1 MPQSTYN
8 SSSAIL
14 ISEQPPI
21 AEIITQ
27 ENPNQIE
34 TSVKDWFYGTEELL
48 DALPKVWT
56 RSMLYLLVTF
66 TAVAL
71 PWIMFSQIDETGS
84 ASGRMEPKGATHKL
98 DSSVMGSVVAV
109 NVKEGT
115 RVQAGQPLMEIDSQ
129 LLRTQLQEA
138 QAKLEGLVNRQ
149 TQIELLYNQVLLAIN
164 IQKQQ
169 NQSQSLEKLAQL
181 NQARENLDAKQSAYQ
196 LQKLERLTQV
206 EQVKQNIQSTQIAY
220 GLAENRLRRDSLE
233 VARYNQLLQEGI
245 IPQTRFVEIEK
256 TAEDSQR
263 LRQEASSNLQRA
275 SLQLREEL
283 SRYNSVMN
291 QLRSE
296 IQQAKLRLQEQESS
310 YQSIIQAGKLTVL
323 KNQEQLKDLQTQ
335 ISGIKSEISQTKS
348 QIKSLQLQLQQRT
361 LRSPVDGIVFELPI
375 KKPGAV
381 VQVGQMVA
389 QIAPKDANLILKAE
403 IPSQQSGFIK
413 VGMPVKIKFDAY
425 PFQEYGVTQG
435 RVLWIS
441 PDAKVSP
448 NRPTSVETY
457 QLEIAL
463 EKPYI
468 KSGDK
473 PIPLI
478 PGQTATAELIVRQR
492 RVMDLI
498 LDPFKRL
505 QKNGL
510 DL

>member
-1 MPQSTYN
+1 
-8 SSSAIL
+8 
-14 ISEQPPI
+14 
-21 AEIITQ
+21 
-27 ENPNQIE
+27 
-34 TSVKDWFYGTEELL
+34 
-48 DALPKVWT
+48 
-56 RSMLYLLVTF
+56 
-66 TAVAL
+66 
-71 PWIMFSQIDETGS
+71 
-84 ASGRMEPKGATHKL
+84 
-98 DSSVMGSVVAV
+98 
-109 NVKEGT
+109 
-115 RVQAGQPLMEIDSQ
+115 
-129 LLRTQLQEA
+129 
-138 QAKLEGLVNRQ
+138 
-149 TQIELLYNQVLLAIN
+149 VLLAIN

-206 EQVKQNIQSTQIAY
+206 EQVKQNIQSTQVAY
-220 GLAENRLRRDSLE
+220 GLAENRLHRDSLE

-245 IPQTRFVEIEK
+245 IPQTRFVEIER

-263 LRQEASSNLQRA
+263 LRQEASFNLQKA

-283 SRYNSVMN
+283 NRYNSVMN

-335 ISGIKSEISQTKS
+335 LGGIKSEISQTKS
-348 QIKSLQLQLQQRT
+348 QIRSLQLQVQPRI
-361 LRSPVDGIVFELPI
+361 LRSPVDGIIFELPI

-381 VQVGQMVA
+381 VQVGEMVA
-389 QIAPKDANLILKAE
+389 QIAPENANLILKAE

-448 NRPTSVETY
+448 NSNTRMETY

-492 RVMDLI
+492 QVMDLI